1 MRIMA
6 LDVGSHTIGVAISDL
21 MGWTA
26 QGLETI
32 RHSTREKD
40 FERLKTIIDSYD
52 VKEIVVGMPLNMNGT
67 KGIRAELTEDFVK
80 DLKSAFPNI
89 PCAFWDERFTTVM
102 AQKTLISADMSRKK
116 RKKVIDKLAATV
128 ILEGYLR
135 HLEFKRKGNDG

>member
-52 VKEIVVGMPLNMNGT
+52 VKEIVVGMPLKN
-67 KGIRAELTEDFVK
+67 
-80 DLKSAFPNI
+80 S
-89 PCAFWDERFTTVM
+89 
-102 AQKTLISADMSRKK
+102 QK
-116 RKKVIDKLAATV
+116 
-128 ILEGYLR
+128 IL
-135 HLEFKRKGNDG
+135 

>member
-40 FERLKTIIDSYD
+40 FERLKTI
-52 VKEIVVGMPLNMNGT
+52 
-67 KGIRAELTEDFVK
+67 
-80 DLKSAFPNI
+80 
-89 PCAFWDERFTTVM
+89 
-102 AQKTLISADMSRKK
+102 
-116 RKKVIDKLAATV
+116 
-128 ILEGYLR
+128 
-135 HLEFKRKGNDG
+135 